1 MNKTIDSEA
10 IRAVYEATTTA
21 EVEESYDAWAA
32 RYDRENAELGFRLPG
47 LVCGYAAR
55 HVPLDAGAIL
65 DAGAGTGQVGDG
77 LAVLGYRDLTAIDLS
92 EEMLRVAAG
101 RKVYGALKRQVLGQP
116 LDFPDD
122 AFAAFVSAG
131 SFGPGH
137 APPACLDEL
146 VRVTRPG
153 GHAVFNVRED
163 TWVEQGYGAKIEAL
177 SRTGAWS
184 RLADSGPFRPYLIGE
199 PELFTRIFVF
209 EIR

>member
-1 MNKTIDSEA
+1 MIDTEA
-10 IRAVYEATTTA
+10 IKAVYEATTTA

-47 LVCGYAAR
+47 LVCGYVAR
-55 HVPLDAGAIL
+55 HVPVDNGAIL

-77 LAVLGYRDLTAIDLS
+77 LAVLGYRELTAIDLS
-92 EEMLRVAAG
+92 EGMLRVAAG
-101 RKVYGALKRQVLGQP
+101 RKVYGELKRQVLGEP

-122 AFAAFVSAG
+122 TFAAFVSAG

-137 APPACLDEL
+137 APPDGLDEL

-163 TWVEQGYGAKIEAL
+163 TFVAQGYGAKIEAL
-177 SRTGAWS
+177 SQAGAWS
-184 RLADSGPFRPYLIGE
+184 LLEDSGPFRPYLIGE